1 MNEII
6 IGNVCSLFAMISD
19 AISGTRKKNSEIL
32 AIQIISQIFYGTG
45 SFVLKGYSSVV
56 QNVVG
61 ILRNL
66 AGIKDIKNKFIEW
79 TLILLGVILGII
91 FNNRGLLG
99 YLPILGNLEYSIA
112 IFRFKDNEKGL
123 KISFIINMIVFSSF
137 NFVIMNY
144 VSGVANFITALTTA
158 ISLIRENKK

>member
-123 KISFIINMIVFSSF
+123 KISFIINMIVFSIF

>member
-1 MNEII
+1 
-6 IGNVCSLFAMISD
+6 MISD

-123 KISFIINMIVFSSF
+123 KISFIINMIVFSIF

>member
-32 AIQIISQIFYGTG
+32 AIQIISQVFYGTG

-66 AGIKDIKNKFIEW
+66 AGIKNIKNKFIE
-79 TLILLGVILGII
+79 LLLSPDD
-91 FNNRGLLG
+91 L
-99 YLPILGNLEYSIA
+99 
-112 IFRFKDNEKGL
+112 
-123 KISFIINMIVFSSF
+123 
-137 NFVIMNY
+137 
-144 VSGVANFITALTTA
+144 
-158 ISLIRENKK
+158 